1 MIREFEADHDDYSA
15 IMLKALA
22 DRLVEAFTELV
33 HVEIRKNYWGYAPGE
48 SLSMDDLFREKYS
61 GIRPAHGY
69 PACPEHSEKEV
80 LFRLLE
86 AEKYGISLTETYSM
100 VPAASVSGLVFAHPE
115 SKYFFVG
122 KIGKDQVEDY
132 AKRKGLS
139 VERVESLL
147 ASNLN
152 Y

>member
-1 MIREFEADHDDYSA
+1 LLHE
-15 IMLKALA
+15 
-22 DRLVEAFTELV
+22 
-33 HVEIRKNYWGYAPGE
+33 EIRKSYWGYAPNE
-48 SLSMDDLFREKYS
+48 AHSMEEMFRENYS

-80 LFRLLE
+80 LFKLLE
-86 AEKYGISLTETYSM
+86 ADKYGIKLTENYSM

-122 KIGKDQVEDY
+122 KIGKDQVKDY
-132 AKRKGLS
+132 AQRKGVS